1 MRQYTAHNLIVH
13 PGRSAEPSVLV
24 EVTPELAGWDYIHFQ
39 ARTLAAGQAWEWRTG
54 EHELALVLLGGQLDV
69 QSGRGA
75 WRLHGRAHVFAGLP
89 HALYLPRATG
99 FEVRAAADS
108 HFALAWVAAERD
120 YPAQLITPPDVA
132 IEIRGG
138 DNATRQIN
146 SIIPPGF
153 ACQRL
158 VLVEVYTP
166 GGSWSSYPPHKHDVH
181 TLNPDGS
188 LREADLEEVYFYQFE
203 RPEGYAYQRIYT
215 DAGSPL
221 HQAGRPIDALLLA
234 RHGDAVL
241 VPEGYHPVVCPPGY
255 TTYYLNVL
263 AGSAQSLA
271 NQDDPQYAW
280 VKDAYVG
287 RDARVPIY

>member
-1 MRQYTAHNLIVH
+1 MRQYNAQNLIVR
-13 PGRSAEPSVLV
+13 PGSSAEPSVLV

-39 ARTLAAGQAWEWRTG
+39 ARALAAGQAWEWRTG

-69 QSGRGA
+69 QSGCGT

-89 HALYLPRATG
+89 HALYLPRGTG

-108 HFALAWVAAERD
+108 HFALAWVAAEHD

-132 IEIRGG
+132 IEIHGG

-203 RPEGYAYQRIYT
+203 RPAGYAYQRIYT

-221 HQAGRPIDALLLA
+221 HQAGHPIDALLLA

-241 VPEGYHPVVCPPGY
+241 VPEGYHPVVCPPG
-255 TTYYLNVL
+255 
-263 AGSAQSLA
+263 
-271 NQDDPQYAW
+271 
-280 VKDAYVG
+280 
-287 RDARVPIY
+287 